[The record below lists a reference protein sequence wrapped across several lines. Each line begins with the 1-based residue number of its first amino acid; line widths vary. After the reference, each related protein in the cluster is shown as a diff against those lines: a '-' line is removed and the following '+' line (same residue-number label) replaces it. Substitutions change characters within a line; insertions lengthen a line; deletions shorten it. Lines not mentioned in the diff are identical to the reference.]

1 MYLKRKWAEERSNH
15 NVSLDMSIPQKFFRF
30 RTRRKYVSSDPS
42 NISFLSEFVFFDNLV
57 IRMLSANIVVFTQTI
72 GIEVRLHAHMSENSL
87 RLPFEKILKKRP
99 FSSFKTSTFKM
110 KLRAKSFLWK
120 MSHVCTRIKL
130 KK

>member
-1 MYLKRKWAEERSNH
+1 
-15 NVSLDMSIPQKFFRF
+15 MSIPQKFFRF
-30 RTRRKYVSSDPS
+30 RTRRKYVSIDPS

-99 FSSFKTSTFKM
+99 FSSFKTFTF
-110 KLRAKSFLWK
+110 
-120 MSHVCTRIKL
+120 L
-130 KK
+130 K